1 MSGVLNTTFQNTVN
15 ILNGGLKI
23 NQGKIDVQNGQIST
37 PLLETIGNNGKIKT
51 KRIES
56 NLPISI
62 DTSRL
67 IITKGLL
74 SCNKISTINDNG
86 VLEIKGTKFNENGV
100 TLTNLSCGTMINIG
114 GDAIIYD
121 NINDPSKVTFNKN
134 INISSGS
141 GLNTKKINAP
151 SGEQILFDSECKFD
165 HKILVTEISSIAQ
178 DVNFNKNIIAPK
190 LIANNAE
197 IDNVESGT
205 CKVNTKLETNTIR
218 PLINASITI
227 GDKVGGAT
235 LNCTGDVV
243 LRKDLYLGGNDINNV
258 NNITTSTVTLD
269 NIVTSTLNGLTIQ
282 DINIFENVLS
292 HSSNHNNINI
302 NNIKTS
308 KIVDSDNS
316 DPLKIQ
322 FGQDQKGVNSINFN
336 DRVSITRN
344 GIILYGSEGADNYI
358 ELGVTNISG
367 STTKEN
373 RLTMKSD
380 GFDLVVPNI
389 KDLVFVGIKS
399 KNDNIIIITKTNSGD
414 GSKAAFRVFEDLVYM
429 TFELNLSVNFNT
441 PNIELFL
448 PDNYKANKDTSYN
461 SIFIEE
467 TIDDSP
473 SPKINML
480 DGYIKISPED
490 EIQIYKSNG
499 EEFFGYQDTQR
510 HSYKIYGVASYT
522 LYQNKQ
528 IQPYLF
534 KSGFNFQSS
543 IKYEIKEQRSRY
555 ILLDSFVTVK
565 INVTIKFTDKATDS
579 DPLIDFVI
587 NSGSDTIT
595 PVNDTYILLFYTY
608 DDRIYNIRAKYSGN
622 GSGPARIQ
630 LNYNDLTTS
639 AKVIRENINFTS
651 IFSYETYQ
659 TRRINDDIYSNNFF
673 F

>member
-51 KRIES
+51 KRLES

-74 SCNKISTINDNG
+74 SCNKINTISDNG
-86 VLEIKGTKFNENGV
+86 ELDIKGIKFNENSV
-100 TLTNLSCGTMINIG
+100 TLSNLSCDTMINIG

-141 GLNTKKINAP
+141 ALNTKKINAP
-151 SGEQILFDSECKFD
+151 SGEQILFDSECKFNNS
-165 HKILVTEISSIAQ
+165 ISVTEISSTGE
-178 DVNFNKNIIAPK
+178 DVYFNKNINISSGSELKADS
-190 LIANNAE
+190 AR
-197 IDNVESGT
+197 IDNVQI
-205 CKVNTKLETNTIR
+205 KVCEVDNELKTNTIKPR
-218 PLINASITI
+218 ITASITI
-227 GDKVGGAT
+227 GDEVGGAT
-235 LNCTGDVV
+235 LNCTGDVK

-292 HSSNHNNINI
+292 HSSNYNNINI

-308 KIVDSDNS
+308 KIVDSDSS

-322 FGQDQKGVNSINFN
+322 FGQDKKGVNSINFN
-336 DRVSITRN
+336 DRISITRN
-344 GIILYGSEGADNYI
+344 GIILYGSEGAENYI

-399 KNDNIIIITKTNSGD
+399 KNDNIIIKTNSGD

-429 TFELNLSVNFNT
+429 TFELQLSVNFNT

-461 SIFIEE
+461 YIYIEE
-467 TIDDSP
+467 KIDDNGVTN
-473 SPKINML
+473 KL

-534 KSGFNFQSS
+534 KSGLYFQSS
-543 IKYEIKEQRSRY
+543 TKYKIEEQRSRY

-565 INVTIKFTDKATDS
+565 INVTIKFTNATDT
-579 DPLIDFVI
+579 DLIEFVI

-608 DDRIYNIRAKYSGN
+608 DDRIYDIRAKYSGN
-622 GSGPARIQ
+622 GSGLSRIQ
-630 LNYNDLTTS
+630 LHYKDLTTS
-639 AKVIRENINFTS
+639 AKVISENINFTS

-659 TRRINDDIYSNNFF
+659 TRINNDIYSNNFF